1 MHSVRLPRL
10 LQRRSAEQLVRKG
23 VRGDV
28 RRVPEP
34 HYEHADCAPVEREVG
49 YAAHQVR
56 ERVAL
61 LAAALGALRLPE
73 HLRVPARGGLAGA
86 AVKRALCRRQR
97 QHTSLA
103 K

>member
-1 MHSVRLPRL
+1 
-10 LQRRSAEQLVRKG
+10 

-34 HYEHADCAPVEREVG
+34 NYEHADCAPFERKAGRGVRLF
-49 YAAHQVR
+49 R

-86 AVKRALCRRQR
+86 AVKRALCQRQR
-97 QHTSLA
+97 
-103 K
+103 